1 MHPEIEQL
9 QRRLERHGYI
19 AERPVATAIQLAAVL
34 GRPLLV
40 EGPTG
45 VGKTAIAGA
54 MSSVLD
60 THLIRLQCYEGIDTS
75 SALYEW
81 NYQKQLLDIRLAEA
95 SGSGRA
101 DIFSV
106 DYLLKR
112 PLLEAI
118 TSSTAP
124 VLLIDEVDRS
134 DEEFEAF
141 LLELLSDWQVSVP
154 ELGTLT
160 ARQVPYTVLTSN
172 RTRDLADA
180 LRRRCLYLWID
191 YPSFDKELAIVRA
204 RVPGAGEAISARI
217 VAFVQM
223 LRRLPLEKAPGVS
236 ETLDWVAAL
245 LYLDRNRLGP
255 EVIESTLGVLL
266 KHVEDQ
272 RRVRSRFLQALLPD
286 SEASS
291 REESPGRS
299 SRWKLSWRNPDV
311 LSGSLGGECG
321 GLCPHSTLR
330 GDAGGTPGGRGRPDR
345 AAEVRDHR
353 PGRFL
358 PRAPDPLRRK
368 PRRNRALRPPV

>member
-9 QRRLERHGYI
+9 QQRLERQGYV

-60 THLIRLQCYEGIDTS
+60 TRLIRLQCYEGIDTS

-118 TSSTAP
+118 TSSEAP

-204 RVPGAGEAISARI
+204 RVPGAGEALSARI

-223 LRRLPLEKAPGVS
+223 LRRLPVEKAPGVS

-245 LYLDRNRLGP
+245 VYLDRNRLGP

-272 RRVRSRFLQALLPD
+272 RRVRSRFLQALL
-286 SEASS
+286 A
-291 REESPGRS
+291 G
-299 SRWKLSWRNPDV
+299 
-311 LSGSLGGECG
+311 LGGYESG
-321 GLCPHSTLR
+321 GIT
-330 GDAGGTPGGRGRPDR
+330 R
-345 AAEVRDHR
+345 AVEQMEAV
-353 PGRFL
+353 L
-358 PRAPDPLRRK
+358 AQS
-368 PRRNRALRPPV
+368 

>member
-9 QRRLERHGYI
+9 QRRLERQGYI

-54 MSSVLD
+54 MSGVLG

-101 DIFSV
+101 DIFGV

-118 TSSTAP
+118 TSPQAP

-245 LYLDRNRLGP
+245 LYLDRDRLGA
-255 EVIESTLGVLL
+255 EVIDSTLGVLL

-272 RRVRSRFLQALLPD
+272 RRVRSRFLTALL
-286 SEASS
+286 
-291 REESPGRS
+291 
-299 SRWKLSWRNPDV
+299 
-311 LSGSLGGECG
+311 SGLGGFDSG
-321 GLCPHSTLR
+321 GIT
-330 GDAGGTPGGRGRPDR
+330 R
-345 AAEVRDHR
+345 AVEQMEAV
-353 PGRFL
+353 L
-358 PRAPDPLRRK
+358 AK
-368 PRRNRALRPPV
+368 S

>member
-9 QRRLERHGYI
+9 QRRLERQGYV

-45 VGKTAIAGA
+45 VGKTSIAGA
-54 MSSVLD
+54 MANVLA

-118 TSSTAP
+118 TSPKAP

-160 ARQVPYTVLTSN
+160 AREVPYTVLTSN

-204 RVPGAGEAISARI
+204 RVPGAGEALSARI

-272 RRVRSRFLQALLPD
+272 RRVRSRFLQALT
-286 SEASS
+286 A
-291 REESPGRS
+291 G
-299 SRWKLSWRNPDV
+299 
-311 LSGSLGGECG
+311 LGGFESG
-321 GLCPHSTLR
+321 GIT
-330 GDAGGTPGGRGRPDR
+330 R
-345 AAEVRDHR
+345 AVEQMEAV
-353 PGRFL
+353 L
-358 PRAPDPLRRK
+358 AQS
-368 PRRNRALRPPV
+368 

>member
-9 QRRLERHGYI
+9 QRRLERQGYI

-60 THLIRLQCYEGIDTS
+60 TNLIRLQCYEGIDTS

-106 DYLLKR
+106 EYLLKR

-118 TSSTAP
+118 TSTKAP

-191 YPSFDKELAIVRA
+191 YPSFDKELDIVRA

-236 ETLDWVAAL
+236 ETLDWVATL

-272 RRVRSRFLQALLPD
+272 RRVRSRFLQALMT
-286 SEASS
+286 
-291 REESPGRS
+291 G
-299 SRWKLSWRNPDV
+299 
-311 LSGSLGGECG
+311 LGGFESG
-321 GLCPHSTLR
+321 GIT
-330 GDAGGTPGGRGRPDR
+330 R
-345 AAEVRDHR
+345 AVEQMEAV
-353 PGRFL
+353 L
-358 PRAPDPLRRK
+358 AQS
-368 PRRNRALRPPV
+368 

>member
-54 MSSVLD
+54 MSSVLG

-118 TSSTAP
+118 TSSKAP

-272 RRVRSRFLQALLPD
+272 RRVRSRFLQALL
-286 SEASS
+286 A
-291 REESPGRS
+291 G
-299 SRWKLSWRNPDV
+299 
-311 LSGSLGGECG
+311 LGGFESG
-321 GLCPHSTLR
+321 GIT
-330 GDAGGTPGGRGRPDR
+330 R
-345 AAEVRDHR
+345 AVEQMEAV
-353 PGRFL
+353 L
-358 PRAPDPLRRK
+358 AQS
-368 PRRNRALRPPV
+368 

>member
-1 MHPEIEQL
+1 
-9 QRRLERHGYI
+9 LERHGYI

-160 ARQVPYTVLTSN
+160 ARQIPYTVLTSN

-272 RRVRSRFLQALLPD
+272 RRVRSRFLTALL
-286 SEASS
+286 
-291 REESPGRS
+291 
-299 SRWKLSWRNPDV
+299 
-311 LSGSLGGECG
+311 SGLGGFESG
-321 GLCPHSTLR
+321 GIT
-330 GDAGGTPGGRGRPDR
+330 R
-345 AAEVRDHR
+345 AVEQMEAVLAES
-353 PGRFL
+353 
-358 PRAPDPLRRK
+358 
-368 PRRNRALRPPV
+368 

>member
-9 QRRLERHGYI
+9 QRRLERQGYI

-95 SGSGRA
+95 SGSGRT

-118 TSSTAP
+118 TSAKAP

-204 RVPGAGEAISARI
+204 RVPGVGEAISARI

-272 RRVRSRFLQALLPD
+272 RRVRSRFLQALL
-286 SEASS
+286 A
-291 REESPGRS
+291 G
-299 SRWKLSWRNPDV
+299 
-311 LSGSLGGECG
+311 LGGFESG
-321 GLCPHSTLR
+321 GIT
-330 GDAGGTPGGRGRPDR
+330 R
-345 AAEVRDHR
+345 AVEQMEAV
-353 PGRFL
+353 L
-358 PRAPDPLRRK
+358 AQS
-368 PRRNRALRPPV
+368 

>member
-160 ARQVPYTVLTSN
+160 ARQIPYTVLTSN

-272 RRVRSRFLQALLPD
+272 RRVRSRFLTALL
-286 SEASS
+286 
-291 REESPGRS
+291 
-299 SRWKLSWRNPDV
+299 
-311 LSGSLGGECG
+311 SGLGGFESG
-321 GLCPHSTLR
+321 GIT
-330 GDAGGTPGGRGRPDR
+330 R
-345 AAEVRDHR
+345 AVEQMEAVLAES
-353 PGRFL
+353 
-358 PRAPDPLRRK
+358 
-368 PRRNRALRPPV
+368 

>member
-272 RRVRSRFLQALLPD
+272 RRVRSRFLTALL
-286 SEASS
+286 
-291 REESPGRS
+291 
-299 SRWKLSWRNPDV
+299 
-311 LSGSLGGECG
+311 SGLGGFESG
-321 GLCPHSTLR
+321 GIT
-330 GDAGGTPGGRGRPDR
+330 R
-345 AAEVRDHR
+345 AVEQMEAV
-353 PGRFL
+353 L
-358 PRAPDPLRRK
+358 AQS
-368 PRRNRALRPPV
+368 

>member
-9 QRRLERHGYI
+9 QRRLERQGYI
-19 AERPVATAIQLAAVL
+19 AERPVATAIQLASVL

-54 MSSVLD
+54 MSSVLG
-60 THLIRLQCYEGIDTS
+60 TNLIRLQCYEGIDTS

-118 TSSTAP
+118 TSPKAP

-191 YPSFDKELAIVRA
+191 YPSFDKELDIVRA

-236 ETLDWVAAL
+236 ETLDWVATL

-272 RRVRSRFLQALLPD
+272 RRVRSRFLQALL
-286 SEASS
+286 A
-291 REESPGRS
+291 G
-299 SRWKLSWRNPDV
+299 
-311 LSGSLGGECG
+311 LGGFESG
-321 GLCPHSTLR
+321 GIT
-330 GDAGGTPGGRGRPDR
+330 R
-345 AAEVRDHR
+345 AVEQMEAV
-353 PGRFL
+353 L
-358 PRAPDPLRRK
+358 AQS
-368 PRRNRALRPPV
+368 

>member
-9 QRRLERHGYI
+9 QGRLERQGYI

-60 THLIRLQCYEGIDTS
+60 TYLIRLQCYEGIDTS

-118 TSSTAP
+118 TSPKAP

-204 RVPGAGEAISARI
+204 RVPGAGESISARI

-236 ETLDWVAAL
+236 ETLDWVATL

-272 RRVRSRFLQALLPD
+272 RRVRNRFLQALL
-286 SEASS
+286 A
-291 REESPGRS
+291 G
-299 SRWKLSWRNPDV
+299 
-311 LSGSLGGECG
+311 LGGFESG
-321 GLCPHSTLR
+321 GIT
-330 GDAGGTPGGRGRPDR
+330 R
-345 AAEVRDHR
+345 AVDQMEAV
-353 PGRFL
+353 L
-358 PRAPDPLRRK
+358 AQS
-368 PRRNRALRPPV
+368 

>member
-160 ARQVPYTVLTSN
+160 ARQIPYTVLTSN

-272 RRVRSRFLQALLPD
+272 RRVRSRFLQALT
-286 SEASS
+286 A
-291 REESPGRS
+291 G
-299 SRWKLSWRNPDV
+299 
-311 LSGSLGGECG
+311 LGGFESG
-321 GLCPHSTLR
+321 GIT
-330 GDAGGTPGGRGRPDR
+330 R
-345 AAEVRDHR
+345 AVEQMEAV
-353 PGRFL
+353 L
-358 PRAPDPLRRK
+358 AQS
-368 PRRNRALRPPV
+368 

>member
-9 QRRLERHGYI
+9 QRRLERQGYI

-54 MSSVLD
+54 MSSVLG
-60 THLIRLQCYEGIDTS
+60 TNLIRLQCYEGIDTS

-106 DYLLKR
+106 EYLLKR

-118 TSSTAP
+118 TASKAP

-191 YPSFDKELAIVRA
+191 YPSFDKELDIVRA

-236 ETLDWVAAL
+236 ETLDWVATL

-272 RRVRSRFLQALLPD
+272 RRVRSRFLQALMTGLD
-286 SEASS
+286 GFESGGITRAVEQMEA
-291 REESPGRS
+291 
-299 SRWKLSWRNPDV
+299 V
-311 LSGSLGGECG
+311 LAQS
-321 GLCPHSTLR
+321 
-330 GDAGGTPGGRGRPDR
+330 
-345 AAEVRDHR
+345 
-353 PGRFL
+353 
-358 PRAPDPLRRK
+358 
-368 PRRNRALRPPV
+368 

>member
-9 QRRLERHGYI
+9 QRRLERQGYI

-54 MSSVLD
+54 MSGVLG
-60 THLIRLQCYEGIDTS
+60 TNLIRLQCYEGIDTS

-118 TSSTAP
+118 TSSKAP

-160 ARQVPYTVLTSN
+160 ARRVPYTVLTSN

-191 YPSFDKELAIVRA
+191 YPSFDKELDIVRA

-236 ETLDWVAAL
+236 ETLDWVATL

-272 RRVRSRFLQALLPD
+272 RRVRSRFLRALL
-286 SEASS
+286 A
-291 REESPGRS
+291 G
-299 SRWKLSWRNPDV
+299 
-311 LSGSLGGECG
+311 LGGFESG
-321 GLCPHSTLR
+321 GIT
-330 GDAGGTPGGRGRPDR
+330 R
-345 AAEVRDHR
+345 AVEQMEAV
-353 PGRFL
+353 L
-358 PRAPDPLRRK
+358 AQS
-368 PRRNRALRPPV
+368 

>member
-9 QRRLERHGYI
+9 QRRLERQGYI
-19 AERPVATAIQLAAVL
+19 AERPVATAIHLAAVL

-54 MSSVLD
+54 MSGVLG

-95 SGSGRA
+95 SGSRRA

-118 TSSTAP
+118 TASEAP

-141 LLELLSDWQVSVP
+141 LLELLSEWQVSVP

-191 YPSFDKELAIVRA
+191 YPSFDKEVAIVRA
-204 RVPGAGEAISARI
+204 RVPGAAEGLSGRT
-217 VAFVQM
+217 VAFVQL

-272 RRVRSRFLQALLPD
+272 RRVRNRFLQALL
-286 SEASS
+286 A
-291 REESPGRS
+291 G
-299 SRWKLSWRNPDV
+299 
-311 LSGSLGGECG
+311 LGGFESG
-321 GLCPHSTLR
+321 GIT
-330 GDAGGTPGGRGRPDR
+330 R
-345 AAEVRDHR
+345 AVEQMEGVLAQS
-353 PGRFL
+353 
-358 PRAPDPLRRK
+358 
-368 PRRNRALRPPV
+368 

>member
-9 QRRLERHGYI
+9 QHRLERQGYI
-19 AERPVATAIQLAAVL
+19 AGRPVATAIQLATVL

-106 DYLLKR
+106 EYLLKR

-118 TSSTAP
+118 TSSKAP

-154 ELGTLT
+154 EMGTLT

-272 RRVRSRFLQALLPD
+272 RRVRSRFLQALL
-286 SEASS
+286 A
-291 REESPGRS
+291 G
-299 SRWKLSWRNPDV
+299 
-311 LSGSLGGECG
+311 LGGFESG
-321 GLCPHSTLR
+321 GIT
-330 GDAGGTPGGRGRPDR
+330 R
-345 AAEVRDHR
+345 AVEQMEAV
-353 PGRFL
+353 L
-358 PRAPDPLRRK
+358 AQS
-368 PRRNRALRPPV
+368 

>member
-9 QRRLERHGYI
+9 QRRLERQGYI

-54 MSSVLD
+54 MSSVLG
-60 THLIRLQCYEGIDTS
+60 TNLIRLQCHEGIDTS

-118 TSSTAP
+118 TSPKAP

-191 YPSFDKELAIVRA
+191 YPSFDKELNIVRA

-236 ETLDWVAAL
+236 ETLDWVATL

-272 RRVRSRFLQALLPD
+272 RRVRSRFLQALL
-286 SEASS
+286 A
-291 REESPGRS
+291 G
-299 SRWKLSWRNPDV
+299 
-311 LSGSLGGECG
+311 LGGFDSG
-321 GLCPHSTLR
+321 GIT
-330 GDAGGTPGGRGRPDR
+330 R
-345 AAEVRDHR
+345 AVEQMEAV
-353 PGRFL
+353 L
-358 PRAPDPLRRK
+358 AQS
-368 PRRNRALRPPV
+368 

>member
-9 QRRLERHGYI
+9 QRRLERQGYV

-54 MSSVLD
+54 MSGVLG
-60 THLIRLQCYEGIDTS
+60 TNLIRLQCYEGIDTS
-75 SALYEW
+75 SALYEC

-118 TSSTAP
+118 TSTKAP

-180 LRRRCLYLWID
+180 LRRRCLSLWID
-191 YPSFDKELAIVRA
+191 YPPFDKELDIVRA
-204 RVPGAGEAISARI
+204 RVPGAGEALSARI

-236 ETLDWVAAL
+236 ETLDWVATL

-255 EVIESTLGVLL
+255 QVIESTLGVLL

-272 RRVRSRFLQALLPD
+272 RRVRSRFLQALL
-286 SEASS
+286 A
-291 REESPGRS
+291 G
-299 SRWKLSWRNPDV
+299 
-311 LSGSLGGECG
+311 LGGFDSG
-321 GLCPHSTLR
+321 GIT
-330 GDAGGTPGGRGRPDR
+330 R
-345 AAEVRDHR
+345 AVEQMEAV
-353 PGRFL
+353 L
-358 PRAPDPLRRK
+358 AQS
-368 PRRNRALRPPV
+368 

>member
-9 QRRLERHGYI
+9 QRRLERQGYI

-160 ARQVPYTVLTSN
+160 ARQIPYTVLTSN

-272 RRVRSRFLQALLPD
+272 RRVRSRFLQALL
-286 SEASS
+286 A
-291 REESPGRS
+291 G
-299 SRWKLSWRNPDV
+299 
-311 LSGSLGGECG
+311 LGGFESG
-321 GLCPHSTLR
+321 GIT
-330 GDAGGTPGGRGRPDR
+330 R
-345 AAEVRDHR
+345 AVEQMEAV
-353 PGRFL
+353 L
-358 PRAPDPLRRK
+358 AQS
-368 PRRNRALRPPV
+368 

>member
-1 MHPEIEQL
+1 M
-9 QRRLERHGYI
+9 
-19 AERPVATAIQLAAVL
+19 
-34 GRPLLV
+34 
-40 EGPTG
+40 
-45 VGKTAIAGA
+45 
-54 MSSVLD
+54 
-60 THLIRLQCYEGIDTS
+60 
-75 SALYEW
+75 
-81 NYQKQLLDIRLAEA
+81 LDIRLAEA

-118 TSSTAP
+118 TSTKAP

-191 YPSFDKELAIVRA
+191 YPSFDKELDIVRA

-236 ETLDWVAAL
+236 ETLDWVATL

-272 RRVRSRFLQALLPD
+272 RRVRSRFLQALL
-286 SEASS
+286 A
-291 REESPGRS
+291 G
-299 SRWKLSWRNPDV
+299 
-311 LSGSLGGECG
+311 LGGFESG
-321 GLCPHSTLR
+321 GIT
-330 GDAGGTPGGRGRPDR
+330 R
-345 AAEVRDHR
+345 AVEQMEAV
-353 PGRFL
+353 L
-358 PRAPDPLRRK
+358 AQS
-368 PRRNRALRPPV
+368 

>member
-9 QRRLERHGYI
+9 QRRLERQGYI

-118 TSSTAP
+118 TSPKAP

-160 ARQVPYTVLTSN
+160 ARQIPYTVLTSN

-272 RRVRSRFLQALLPD
+272 RRVRSRFLQALT
-286 SEASS
+286 A
-291 REESPGRS
+291 G
-299 SRWKLSWRNPDV
+299 
-311 LSGSLGGECG
+311 LGGFESG
-321 GLCPHSTLR
+321 GIT
-330 GDAGGTPGGRGRPDR
+330 R
-345 AAEVRDHR
+345 AVEQMEAV
-353 PGRFL
+353 L
-358 PRAPDPLRRK
+358 AQS
-368 PRRNRALRPPV
+368 

>member
-245 LYLDRNRLGP
+245 LYLDRDRLGP

-272 RRVRSRFLQALLPD
+272 RRVRSRFLQALT
-286 SEASS
+286 A
-291 REESPGRS
+291 G
-299 SRWKLSWRNPDV
+299 
-311 LSGSLGGECG
+311 LGGFESG
-321 GLCPHSTLR
+321 GIT
-330 GDAGGTPGGRGRPDR
+330 R
-345 AAEVRDHR
+345 AVEQMEAV
-353 PGRFL
+353 L
-358 PRAPDPLRRK
+358 AQS
-368 PRRNRALRPPV
+368 

>member
-1 MHPEIEQL
+1 MHPEIAQL

-54 MSSVLD
+54 MSSVLG

-204 RVPGAGEAISARI
+204 RVPGSGEAISARI

-272 RRVRSRFLQALLPD
+272 RRVRSRFLTALL
-286 SEASS
+286 
-291 REESPGRS
+291 
-299 SRWKLSWRNPDV
+299 
-311 LSGSLGGECG
+311 SGLGGFESG
-321 GLCPHSTLR
+321 GIT
-330 GDAGGTPGGRGRPDR
+330 R
-345 AAEVRDHR
+345 AVEQMEAVLAES
-353 PGRFL
+353 
-358 PRAPDPLRRK
+358 
-368 PRRNRALRPPV
+368 

>member
-9 QRRLERHGYI
+9 QRRLERQGYI
-19 AERPVATAIQLAAVL
+19 AERAVATAIQLAAVL

-60 THLIRLQCYEGIDTS
+60 TRLIRLQCYEGIDTS

-106 DYLLKR
+106 EYLLKR

-118 TSSTAP
+118 TSSKAP

-204 RVPGAGEAISARI
+204 RVPGAGEGLSARI

-223 LRRLPLEKAPGVS
+223 LRRLPVEKAPGVS
-236 ETLDWVAAL
+236 ETLDWVATL
-245 LYLDRNRLGP
+245 VYLDRNRLGP

-272 RRVRSRFLQALLPD
+272 RRVRSRFLQALL
-286 SEASS
+286 A
-291 REESPGRS
+291 G
-299 SRWKLSWRNPDV
+299 
-311 LSGSLGGECG
+311 LGGFESG
-321 GLCPHSTLR
+321 GIT
-330 GDAGGTPGGRGRPDR
+330 R
-345 AAEVRDHR
+345 AVEQMEAV
-353 PGRFL
+353 L
-358 PRAPDPLRRK
+358 AQS
-368 PRRNRALRPPV
+368 

>member
-19 AERPVATAIQLAAVL
+19 AERPVATAVQLAAVL

-45 VGKTAIAGA
+45 VGKTAIASA

-95 SGSGRA
+95 RGSGRA
-101 DIFSV
+101 EIFSV

-118 TSSTAP
+118 TSSKAP

-204 RVPGAGEAISARI
+204 RVPGAGESISARI

-223 LRRLPLEKAPGVS
+223 LRLLPLEKAPGVS

-245 LYLDRNRLGP
+245 LYLDRDRLGP

-272 RRVRSRFLQALLPD
+272 RRVRSRFLTALL
-286 SEASS
+286 
-291 REESPGRS
+291 
-299 SRWKLSWRNPDV
+299 
-311 LSGSLGGECG
+311 SGLGGFESG
-321 GLCPHSTLR
+321 GIT
-330 GDAGGTPGGRGRPDR
+330 R
-345 AAEVRDHR
+345 AVEQMEAVLAES
-353 PGRFL
+353 
-358 PRAPDPLRRK
+358 
-368 PRRNRALRPPV
+368 

>member
-9 QRRLERHGYI
+9 QRRLERQGYI
-19 AERPVATAIQLAAVL
+19 AERPVATAIQLASVL

-54 MSSVLD
+54 MSSVLG
-60 THLIRLQCYEGIDTS
+60 TNLIRLQCYEGIDTS

-118 TSSTAP
+118 TSPKAP

-191 YPSFDKELAIVRA
+191 YPSFDKELDIVRA

-217 VAFVQM
+217 VALVQM

-236 ETLDWVAAL
+236 ETLDWVATL

-272 RRVRSRFLQALLPD
+272 RRVRSRFLQALL
-286 SEASS
+286 A
-291 REESPGRS
+291 G
-299 SRWKLSWRNPDV
+299 
-311 LSGSLGGECG
+311 LGGFDSG
-321 GLCPHSTLR
+321 GIT
-330 GDAGGTPGGRGRPDR
+330 R
-345 AAEVRDHR
+345 AVEQMEAV
-353 PGRFL
+353 L
-358 PRAPDPLRRK
+358 AQS
-368 PRRNRALRPPV
+368 

>member
-9 QRRLERHGYI
+9 QRRLERQGYI

-54 MSSVLD
+54 MSSVLG

-118 TSSTAP
+118 TSTKAP

-191 YPSFDKELAIVRA
+191 YPSFDKELDIVRA

-223 LRRLPLEKAPGVS
+223 LRRP
-236 ETLDWVAAL
+236 
-245 LYLDRNRLGP
+245 
-255 EVIESTLGVLL
+255 
-266 KHVEDQ
+266 H
-272 RRVRSRFLQALLPD
+272 
-286 SEASS
+286 
-291 REESPGRS
+291 
-299 SRWKLSWRNPDV
+299 
-311 LSGSLGGECG
+311 GG
-321 GLCPHSTLR
+321 HS
-330 GDAGGTPGGRGRPDR
+330 
-345 AAEVRDHR
+345 
-353 PGRFL
+353 
-358 PRAPDPLRRK
+358 
-368 PRRNRALRPPV
+368 PRRYPQ

>member
-54 MSSVLD
+54 MSSVLG

-204 RVPGAGEAISARI
+204 RVPGSGEAISARI

-272 RRVRSRFLQALLPD
+272 RRVRSRFLTALL
-286 SEASS
+286 
-291 REESPGRS
+291 
-299 SRWKLSWRNPDV
+299 
-311 LSGSLGGECG
+311 SGLGGFESG
-321 GLCPHSTLR
+321 GIT
-330 GDAGGTPGGRGRPDR
+330 R
-345 AAEVRDHR
+345 AVEQMEAFLAES
-353 PGRFL
+353 
-358 PRAPDPLRRK
+358 
-368 PRRNRALRPPV
+368 

>member
-9 QRRLERHGYI
+9 QRRLERRGYI
-19 AERPVATAIQLAAVL
+19 AERPVATAIHLAAVL

-45 VGKTAIAGA
+45 VGKTAIAAA
-54 MSSVLD
+54 MAGVLD
-60 THLIRLQCYEGIDTS
+60 TNLIRLQCYEGIDTG

-95 SGSGRA
+95 GGSGRA

-118 TSSTAP
+118 TSPKAP

-236 ETLDWVAAL
+236 ETLDWVATFV
-245 LYLDRNRLGP
+245 YLDRNRLGP

-272 RRVRSRFLQALLPD
+272 RRVQSRFLQALT
-286 SEASS
+286 A
-291 REESPGRS
+291 G
-299 SRWKLSWRNPDV
+299 
-311 LSGSLGGECG
+311 LGGFESG
-321 GLCPHSTLR
+321 GIT
-330 GDAGGTPGGRGRPDR
+330 R
-345 AAEVRDHR
+345 AVEQMEAV
-353 PGRFL
+353 L
-358 PRAPDPLRRK
+358 AQS
-368 PRRNRALRPPV
+368 

>member
-9 QRRLERHGYI
+9 QRRLERQGYI
-19 AERPVATAIQLAAVL
+19 AERPVATAIHLAAVL

-54 MSSVLD
+54 MSGVLS

-118 TSSTAP
+118 TSPKAP

-160 ARQVPYTVLTSN
+160 ARQIPYTVLTSN

-272 RRVRSRFLQALLPD
+272 RRVRSRFLQALT
-286 SEASS
+286 A
-291 REESPGRS
+291 G
-299 SRWKLSWRNPDV
+299 
-311 LSGSLGGECG
+311 LGGFESG
-321 GLCPHSTLR
+321 GIT
-330 GDAGGTPGGRGRPDR
+330 R
-345 AAEVRDHR
+345 AVEQMEAV
-353 PGRFL
+353 L
-358 PRAPDPLRRK
+358 AQS
-368 PRRNRALRPPV
+368 

>member
-272 RRVRSRFLQALLPD
+272 RRVRSRFLQALL
-286 SEASS
+286 A
-291 REESPGRS
+291 G
-299 SRWKLSWRNPDV
+299 
-311 LSGSLGGECG
+311 LGGFESG
-321 GLCPHSTLR
+321 GIT
-330 GDAGGTPGGRGRPDR
+330 R
-345 AAEVRDHR
+345 AVEQMEAV
-353 PGRFL
+353 L
-358 PRAPDPLRRK
+358 AQS
-368 PRRNRALRPPV
+368 

>member
-1 MHPEIEQL
+1 MHPEIAQL

-19 AERPVATAIQLAAVL
+19 AERPVATAVQLAAVL

-45 VGKTAIAGA
+45 VGKTAIASA

-101 DIFSV
+101 EIFSV

-118 TSSTAP
+118 TSSKAP

-204 RVPGAGEAISARI
+204 RVPGAGESISARI

-245 LYLDRNRLGP
+245 LYLDRDRLGP

-272 RRVRSRFLQALLPD
+272 RRVRSRFLTALL
-286 SEASS
+286 
-291 REESPGRS
+291 
-299 SRWKLSWRNPDV
+299 
-311 LSGSLGGECG
+311 SGLGGFESG
-321 GLCPHSTLR
+321 GIT
-330 GDAGGTPGGRGRPDR
+330 R
-345 AAEVRDHR
+345 AVEQMEAVLAES
-353 PGRFL
+353 
-358 PRAPDPLRRK
+358 
-368 PRRNRALRPPV
+368 

>member
-9 QRRLERHGYI
+9 QRRLERQGYV

-45 VGKTAIAGA
+45 VGKTSIAGA
-54 MSSVLD
+54 MANVLA

-118 TSSTAP
+118 TSPKAP

-160 ARQVPYTVLTSN
+160 AREVPYTVLTSN

-204 RVPGAGEAISARI
+204 RVPGAGEALSARI

-272 RRVRSRFLQALLPD
+272 RRVRSRFLQALT
-286 SEASS
+286 A
-291 REESPGRS
+291 G
-299 SRWKLSWRNPDV
+299 
-311 LSGSLGGECG
+311 LGGFESG
-321 GLCPHSTLR
+321 GIT
-330 GDAGGTPGGRGRPDR
+330 R
-345 AAEVRDHR
+345 AVEQMEAV
-353 PGRFL
+353 L
-358 PRAPDPLRRK
+358 AQ
-368 PRRNRALRPPV
+368 A

>member
-9 QRRLERHGYI
+9 QRRLERQGYI
-19 AERPVATAIQLAAVL
+19 AERPVATAIQLASVL

-54 MSSVLD
+54 MSSVLG
-60 THLIRLQCYEGIDTS
+60 TNLIRLQCYEGIDTS

-118 TSSTAP
+118 TSPKAP

-191 YPSFDKELAIVRA
+191 YPSFDKELDIVRA

-236 ETLDWVAAL
+236 ETLDWVATL

-255 EVIESTLGVLL
+255 QVIESTLGVLL

-272 RRVRSRFLQALLPD
+272 RRVRSRFLQALL
-286 SEASS
+286 A
-291 REESPGRS
+291 G
-299 SRWKLSWRNPDV
+299 
-311 LSGSLGGECG
+311 LGGFESG
-321 GLCPHSTLR
+321 GIT
-330 GDAGGTPGGRGRPDR
+330 R
-345 AAEVRDHR
+345 AVEQMEAV
-353 PGRFL
+353 L
-358 PRAPDPLRRK
+358 AQS
-368 PRRNRALRPPV
+368 

>member
-9 QRRLERHGYI
+9 QGRLERQGYI

-60 THLIRLQCYEGIDTS
+60 THLIRLQCYEGIDTA

-118 TSSTAP
+118 TSPKAP

-204 RVPGAGEAISARI
+204 RVPGAGESISARI

-236 ETLDWVAAL
+236 ETLDWVATL

-272 RRVRSRFLQALLPD
+272 RRVRNRFLQALL
-286 SEASS
+286 A
-291 REESPGRS
+291 G
-299 SRWKLSWRNPDV
+299 
-311 LSGSLGGECG
+311 LGGFESG
-321 GLCPHSTLR
+321 GIT
-330 GDAGGTPGGRGRPDR
+330 R
-345 AAEVRDHR
+345 AVDQMEAV
-353 PGRFL
+353 L
-358 PRAPDPLRRK
+358 AQS
-368 PRRNRALRPPV
+368 

>member
-9 QRRLERHGYI
+9 QGRLERQGYI

-118 TSSTAP
+118 TSPKAP

-154 ELGTLT
+154 ELGTLA

-204 RVPGAGEAISARI
+204 RVPGAGESISARI

-236 ETLDWVAAL
+236 ETLDWVATL

-272 RRVRSRFLQALLPD
+272 RRVRNRFLQALL
-286 SEASS
+286 A
-291 REESPGRS
+291 G
-299 SRWKLSWRNPDV
+299 
-311 LSGSLGGECG
+311 LGGFESG
-321 GLCPHSTLR
+321 GIT
-330 GDAGGTPGGRGRPDR
+330 R
-345 AAEVRDHR
+345 AVDQMEAV
-353 PGRFL
+353 L
-358 PRAPDPLRRK
+358 AQS
-368 PRRNRALRPPV
+368 

>member
-1 MHPEIEQL
+1 MHPDIEQL
-9 QRRLERHGYI
+9 QRRLERQGYV

-60 THLIRLQCYEGIDTS
+60 TRLIRLQCYEGIDTS

-118 TSSTAP
+118 TSPKAP

-154 ELGTLT
+154 ELGTLS

-204 RVPGAGEAISARI
+204 RVPGAGEALSARI

-223 LRRLPLEKAPGVS
+223 LRRLPVEKAPGVS
-236 ETLDWVAAL
+236 ETLDWVATL
-245 LYLDRNRLGP
+245 VYLDRNRLGP

-272 RRVRSRFLQALLPD
+272 RRVRSRFLQALL
-286 SEASS
+286 A
-291 REESPGRS
+291 G
-299 SRWKLSWRNPDV
+299 
-311 LSGSLGGECG
+311 LGGFESG
-321 GLCPHSTLR
+321 GIT
-330 GDAGGTPGGRGRPDR
+330 R
-345 AAEVRDHR
+345 AVEQMEAV
-353 PGRFL
+353 L
-358 PRAPDPLRRK
+358 AQS
-368 PRRNRALRPPV
+368 

>member
-9 QRRLERHGYI
+9 QRRLERQGYV

-45 VGKTAIAGA
+45 VGKTSIAGA
-54 MSSVLD
+54 MANVLT

-101 DIFSV
+101 DIFSA

-118 TSSTAP
+118 TSPKAP

-204 RVPGAGEAISARI
+204 RVPGAGEAVSARI

-272 RRVRSRFLQALLPD
+272 RRVRSRFLQALT
-286 SEASS
+286 A
-291 REESPGRS
+291 G
-299 SRWKLSWRNPDV
+299 
-311 LSGSLGGECG
+311 LGGFESG
-321 GLCPHSTLR
+321 GIT
-330 GDAGGTPGGRGRPDR
+330 R
-345 AAEVRDHR
+345 AVEQMEAV
-353 PGRFL
+353 L
-358 PRAPDPLRRK
+358 AQT
-368 PRRNRALRPPV
+368 